1 MSRPIRISARPL
13 GTLLLMLCL
22 LPACSRLNDNLFV
35 LLEDADGQVGSIEV
49 SNDRGS
55 QTIDQTGQAVALRS
69 ANSTPSDTFT
79 VSQEDIDERF
89 RDALAAEPEQ
99 PVNFILYFRTGSTEL
114 RSESA
119 EQLPQVL
126 QVIANRTAPIVAVVG
141 HTDTAASARINAIL
155 ALERAEAVAEILI
168 GIGIP
173 ADRIEITSHGEN
185 NLLVP
190 TEDNI
195 AEPRNRRVEITVR

>member
-1 MSRPIRISARPL
+1 MSRHIRIAARPL
-13 GTLLLMLCL
+13 GTLLLVLCL

-35 LLEDADGQVGSIEV
+35 LLEDADGKVGSIEV
-49 SNDRGS
+49 SNDKGS

-69 ANSTPSDTFT
+69 ANSAPSDVFT
-79 VSQEDIDERF
+79 VSQDDIDERF
-89 RDALAAEPEQ
+89 REALAAEPEK
-99 PVNFILYFRTGSTEL
+99 PVNFVLYFKTGSTEL
-114 RSESA
+114 RPESA
-119 EQLPQVL
+119 EQLPRVL

-141 HTDTAASARINAIL
+141 HTDTAGSSRINAAL
-155 ALERAEAVAEILI
+155 ALDRAEEVAKILT

-185 NLLVP
+185 NLLIP
-190 TEDNI
+190 TEDNV

>member
-1 MSRPIRISARPL
+1 MSRHTRIAARPL
-13 GTLLLMLCL
+13 GTLLLMLLL

-49 SNDRGS
+49 SNARGS

-69 ANSTPSDTFT
+69 ANSTPSSVFA
-79 VSQEDIDERF
+79 VSQDDIDERF
-89 RDALAAEPEQ
+89 RDALAAEPEP
-99 PVNFILYFRTGSTEL
+99 PVNFILYFKTGSTEL
-114 RSESA
+114 RAESA

-141 HTDTAASARINAIL
+141 HTDTAGSSRINATL
-155 ALERAEAVAEILI
+155 ALDRAQEVAEILT

-173 ADRIEITSHGEN
+173 AERIEITSHGEN
-185 NLLVP
+185 NLLIP
-190 TEDNI
+190 TEDNV